1 MFYNLGVI
9 IKRMIVGVIQL
20 IDSHFNFTAIAGKTL
35 WFIERIMRTIYLFL
49 PYELMISPYLFSHF
63 FFIYSCDALV

>member
-1 MFYNLGVI
+1 
-9 IKRMIVGVIQL
+9 MIVGVIQL

-35 WFIERIMRTIYLFL
+35 WFIERNHEDDLL
-49 PYELMISPYLFSHF
+49 VSPYELMISPYLFSHF